1 MTMAK
6 EGSVAPKER
15 INVTFKPATGGA
27 QEEIELPLKLMV
39 LGDFTQRA
47 DDRKIEDRK
56 PISIDK
62 NSFDEVLAKQELN
75 LTFAVPNRLQDDA
88 EGDDMAVQLR
98 INSMKDFNP
107 ANLVDQVG
115 RVEVLHRVDAQ
126 LHGHVVAFSVVLQAI
141 RHGEGQVEFLLGQH
155 FVEAVLVDADRLA
168 VFDLAIVGALGEV
181 TQNHQFQWQFDL
193 FLSTTGGGFESDV
206 DAFLGGY
213 RAFFGHGHSP
223 LRLWPEGLVQ
233 YHFKIEVAQP
243 AVDLFLAFT
252 HRVVLRQ
259 QLTTAVQHAQYVQ
272 GEIGFPVA
280 EAAGL

>member
-1 MTMAK
+1 MAK

-98 INSMKDFNP
+98 INSMKDFNR
-107 ANLVDQVG
+107 ANVVDQVPELKKLMELRDALVALKG
-115 RVEVLHRVDAQ
+115 PLGNAPAFRKAIESVLADDDSRDRV
-126 LHGHVVAFSVVLQAI
+126 
-141 RHGEGQVEFLLGQH
+141 
-155 FVEAVLVDADRLA
+155 
-168 VFDLAIVGALGEV
+168 LGE
-181 TQNHQFQWQFDL
+181 
-193 FLSTTGGGFESDV
+193 
-206 DAFLGGY
+206 LGL
-213 RAFFGHGHSP
+213 AAHGKLDS
-223 LRLWPEGLVQ
+223 
-233 YHFKIEVAQP
+233 
-243 AVDLFLAFT
+243 
-252 HRVVLRQ
+252 
-259 QLTTAVQHAQYVQ
+259 
-272 GEIGFPVA
+272 
-280 EAAGL
+280 